1 MKVSGFTVIR
11 NGIKLDY
18 PFIEAI
24 TSILPI
30 CDEFIVAV
38 GDCTDGTREAIVAL
52 NDPKIKII
60 DTVWDDSMR
69 EGGKILAVQTNIAL
83 EHITGD
89 WGFYIQGDEVV
100 HEKYLPE
107 IKNAMQQYLN
117 SPEVEGLLFDYQHF
131 YGSYNYVGDSYK
143 WYRREIR
150 VVRNNKNVVSYRDAQ
165 GFRTFQNEKLKVKH
179 IKAEVFH
186 YGWVRD
192 PRAQQLKNQTFNK
205 YWHDDEWMKKNV
217 SDAEEH
223 DYNLLESLVPF
234 TGTHA
239 KVMDERLKRMNWE
252 FNYDPKNK
260 KVKLKDRFKRIIES
274 VTGIRIGEYQNYVI
288 I

>member
-107 IKNAMQQYLN
+107 IKNAMHQYLN

-165 GFRTFQNEKLKVKH
+165 GFRTSQNEKLKVKH

-274 VTGIRIGEYQNYVI
+274 LTGIRIGEYQNYVI

>member
-38 GDCTDGTREAIVAL
+38 GDCNDGTREAIVAL
-52 NDPKIKII
+52 NEPKIKII

-69 EGGKILAVQTNIAL
+69 EGGKILAIQTNIAL

-131 YGSYNYVGDSYK
+131 YGSYNFVGDSYK

-165 GFRTFQNEKLKVKH
+165 GFRTAQYEKLKVKH
-179 IKAEVFH
+179 INAEVFH

-192 PRAQQLKNQTFNK
+192 PRAQQLKHQTFNK

-260 KVKLKDRFKRIIES
+260 KVKLKDKFKKIIES
-274 VTGIRIGEYQNYVI
+274 LTGKRIGEYQNYVI

>member
-60 DTVWDDSMR
+60 DTIWDDSMR

-131 YGSYNYVGDSYK
+131 YGSYNFVGDSYK

-165 GFRTFQNEKLKVKH
+165 GFRTAQNEKLKVKH

-274 VTGIRIGEYQNYVI
+274 LTGIRIGEYQNYVI